1 MEELGTRAL
10 TDLVELLEKWIEVV
24 PPYLV
29 DLFNRY
35 AMFGICKEWIVVL
48 ICISVI
54 IWCVIWWKK
63 RMKRA
68 DGDADT
74 IWAWCVILWLPLIIA
89 IIWLFVCWADLLE
102 AIFLPE
108 IYIIHDLQWC
118 TSCR

>member
-10 TDLVELLEKWIEVV
+10 KDLVELLEKWIDVV

-48 ICISVI
+48 ICIAVI
-54 IWCVIWWKK
+54 IWCIIWWKK
-63 RMKRA
+63 RIKRA
-68 DGDADT
+68 DGDTDA
-74 IWAWCVILWLPLIIA
+74 IWACIATLLVPLVFA
-89 IIWLFVCWADLLE
+89 IIWLFLAGFDLLE

-108 IYIIHDLQWC
+108 VYIIHDLQWC
-118 TSCR
+118 SSC